1 MSAPRPSDSQA
12 HGFHSM
18 PYWPKR
24 DHQHWLSSPPR
35 FADWETETDMA
46 CSRSWQVVRL
56 KVKGQLLSTLVPV
69 PSSFLPRN
77 THVLEGL

>member
-1 MSAPRPSDSQA
+1 MSTPRPSDSQA

-24 DHQHWLSSPPR
+24 DHQHWLSSPPGLQIGKLKLT
-35 FADWETETDMA
+35 WPVQGHE
-46 CSRSWQVVRL
+46 QVVRL